1 MKEEIEKLENE
12 EIIIVKEL
20 TKQQLQRHI
29 KMLKLQL
36 KINSENVEKLIIDK
50 KPEEAILQEIKNL
63 DIIEILKEL
72 KKELRNKEV

>member
-29 KMLKLQL
+29 EMLKLQL